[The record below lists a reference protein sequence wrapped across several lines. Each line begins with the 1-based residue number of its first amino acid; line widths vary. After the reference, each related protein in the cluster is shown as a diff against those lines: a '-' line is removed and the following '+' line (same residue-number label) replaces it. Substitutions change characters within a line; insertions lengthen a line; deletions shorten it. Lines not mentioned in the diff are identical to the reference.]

1 MDLGGVELDSQSMPG
16 ALMVM
21 WKYDF
26 TGGSLASDAERNL
39 ESHPD

>member
-1 MDLGGVELDSQSMPG
+1 MDLGRVGFDSQSMPG

-26 TGGSLASDAERNL
+26 TGGSLTSDAERNL
-39 ESHPD
+39 E